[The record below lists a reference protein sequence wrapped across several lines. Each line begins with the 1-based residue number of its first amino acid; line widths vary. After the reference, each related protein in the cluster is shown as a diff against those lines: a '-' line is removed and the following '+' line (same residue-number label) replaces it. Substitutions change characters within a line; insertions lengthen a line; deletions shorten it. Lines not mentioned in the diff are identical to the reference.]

1 MQYFQ
6 ISDEILRQVIQQ
18 GLSLGAD
25 YVDIFLE
32 HSSVTQVSLLPQ
44 GENRASQNIDYGAG
58 IRVVCGEKTGFSYTE
73 QITPE
78 SLLAAV
84 RQASFICRNVN
95 NSSMSSATGN
105 LVFRP
110 LSTDCLKLYPNTAL
124 AFQPDGPQIGQLV
137 DYLRV
142 LREKLLAA
150 DSRILNAK
158 GNIRNQVRRIAIVN
172 SLGICCEEE
181 CPMTDVSLSA
191 VIKQDSI
198 TESAGCSRSYR
209 RPLSMLT
216 DKLQK
221 ELIDETLHKLH
232 FALEATQPKGGE
244 MPVVMGAGASGILLH
259 EAIGHAF
266 EADFIRRGES
276 IFTNSLGKQICDSS
290 ITVVDD
296 GLLPEMRGSIHFDDE
311 GVQSKTT
318 NIVTEGHLTS
328 FMHDRISAKHFGI
341 EPTGNGRR
349 EGFRS
354 MPFPRMR
361 NTYMLGGPCK
371 EADLIAEVKNGIYV
385 SDFTNGQVSI
395 GAGDY
400 SFFVKGGYLI
410 ENGHLTRP
418 IKDVNIIGNGPQTL
432 ADIRAVADN
441 PLVDPST
448 WTCGK
453 EGQSVPVSCGMPSV
467 LVSKLTVG

>member
-6 ISDEILRQVIQQ
+6 IATEDLQKVIQK

-32 HSSVTQVSLLPQ
+32 HASTTNVGILPQ
-44 GENRASQNIDYGAG
+44 GENRASQNIDFGAG
-58 IRVVCGEKTGFSYTE
+58 VRVVCGEKTGYAYTE

-78 SLLAAV
+78 SLIAAV
-84 RQASFICRNVN
+84 VQASRIADGSHSPLPMQNLSLQAVKSQLYQ
-95 NSSMSSATGN
+95 NSG
-105 LVFRP
+105 
-110 LSTDCLKLYPNTAL
+110 LS
-124 AFQPDGPQIGQLV
+124 FQPNSQQIEFLV
-137 DYLRV
+137 NYLRE
-142 LREKLLAA
+142 LREMLLSANE
-150 DSRILNAK
+150 RIVNVS
-158 GNIRNQVRRIAIVN
+158 GNIRNRIRRIAIAN
-172 SLGICCEEE
+172 SLGTMYEEE
-181 CPMTDVSLSA
+181 RPITNASITA
-191 VIKQDSI
+191 VIKQNRQ

-216 DKLQK
+216 PELQK
-221 ELIDETLHKLH
+221 ELTQETLHKLH

-276 IFTNSLGKQICDSS
+276 IFTDSLGKQICDPSV
-290 ITVVDD
+290 TVVDD
-296 GLLPEMRGSIHFDDE
+296 GLLPDMRGSIHFDDE
-311 GVQSKTT
+311 GVESQCTS
-318 NIVTEGHLTS
+318 IVTEGRLTS
-328 FMHDRISAKHFGI
+328 FLHDRISARHFGI

-349 EGFRS
+349 ENFRS

-361 NTYMLGGPCK
+361 NTYMKGGNYT
-371 EADLIAEVKNGIYV
+371 EQEIIADVQQGIFV
-385 SDFTNGQVSI
+385 TDFTNGQVQI

-410 ENGHLTRP
+410 ENGRLTQP
-418 IKDVNIIGNGPQTL
+418 IKDINIIGNGPQTL
-432 ADIRAVADN
+432 ADIKAVANN
-441 PLVDPST
+441 PQVDPST

-453 EGQSVPVSCGMPSV
+453 EGQSCPVSCGMPSV